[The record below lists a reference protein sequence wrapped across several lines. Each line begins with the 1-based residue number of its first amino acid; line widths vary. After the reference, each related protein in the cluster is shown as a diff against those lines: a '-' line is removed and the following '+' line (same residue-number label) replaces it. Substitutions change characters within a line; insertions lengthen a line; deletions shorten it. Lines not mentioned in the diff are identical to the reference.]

1 MSTETYE
8 FYETE
13 FGFKDWIFTCSGT
26 LQFDYT
32 PAEPD
37 EPFGYMGA
45 TPGHGE
51 MFEDIT
57 VTCLDEVE
65 WEDEDGNLIKD
76 MNYLPVDIAEL
87 EETIE
92 GYFDANPDELKEQ
105 I

>member
-1 MSTETYE
+1 MMSEYE
-8 FYETE
+8 FEDLDVE
-13 FGFKDWIFTCSGT
+13 HKGQSFTCSGT

-57 VTCLDEVE
+57 VTCLDKVE
-65 WEDEDGNLIKD
+65 WEDEDGNLIRD
-76 MNYLPVDIAEL
+76 MNYLPGDVAEL
-87 EETIE
+87 KETIE
-92 GYFDANPDELKEQ
+92 GYFDANTDKIECQ
-105 I
+105 